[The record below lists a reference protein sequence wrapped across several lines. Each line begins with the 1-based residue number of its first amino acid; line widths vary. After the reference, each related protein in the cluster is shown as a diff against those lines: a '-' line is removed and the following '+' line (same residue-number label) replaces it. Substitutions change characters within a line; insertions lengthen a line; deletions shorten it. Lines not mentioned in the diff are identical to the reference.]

1 MNWPAEL
8 VAAWGGYSP
17 DNPSPAHCRAVK
29 VPLPVPTRCR
39 WCGGNVEAVEM
50 RHVIGH
56 NEGWPFMYRCEE
68 CGAGC
73 YMHEYTNI
81 PTGILRTHA
90 DRKLYRET
98 WPLWK
103 EYAERHRLDFTQ
115 QRIRL
120 SEWTGYPRQ
129 RCVLSALD
137 ADDLSR
143 VLARLRAAAEAVDL
157 PPSAKL
163 RASVP
168 GLFE

>member
-1 MNWPAEL
+1 
-8 VAAWGGYSP
+8 
-17 DNPSPAHCRAVK
+17 
-29 VPLPVPTRCR
+29 
-39 WCGGNVEAVEM
+39 M

-143 VLARLRAAAEAVDL
+143 VLARLQAATEAVDL

>member
-1 MNWPAEL
+1 
-8 VAAWGGYSP
+8 
-17 DNPSPAHCRAVK
+17 
-29 VPLPVPTRCR
+29 
-39 WCGGNVEAVEM
+39 M
-50 RHVIGH
+50 RHVLGE
-56 NEGWPFMYRCEE
+56 NVGWPFMYRCEE

-98 WPLWK
+98 APLWHQ
-103 EYAERHRLDFTQ
+103 YTYRHRLDFTQ

-120 SEWTGYPRQ
+120 AEWLGRSRQ
-129 RCVLSALD
+129 GSTLAQLD
-137 ADDLSR
+137 ADDLER
-143 VLARLRAAAEAVDL
+143 VLARLRAAAEPVEL
-157 PPSAKL
+157 RPSAKL